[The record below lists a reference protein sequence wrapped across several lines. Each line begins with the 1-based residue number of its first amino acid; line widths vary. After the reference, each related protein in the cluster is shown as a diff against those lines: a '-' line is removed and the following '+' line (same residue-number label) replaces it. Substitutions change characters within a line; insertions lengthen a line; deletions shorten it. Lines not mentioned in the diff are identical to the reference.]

1 MLVIC
6 TIIIISTCRSQLP
19 QEYTVEGKQLEAH
32 THTKT
37 INMKRKMWLF
47 IGLLMMFVFG
57 WVCALVAAE
66 NINIIAVVIAAVGY
80 AVFGAG
86 QGIYYFIIVGVLNPT
101 VCQDWK
107 KFICSITRGC

>member
-6 TIIIISTCRSQLP
+6 TIILISTCRSQLS
-19 QEYTVEGKQLEAH
+19 QKYTVEGKQLEAH
-32 THTKT
+32 IHTKN
-37 INMKRKMWLF
+37 INMKRKLWLY

-57 WVCALVAAE
+57 WVCALVATE
-66 NINIIAVVIAAVGY
+66 NINIIAVVIAVVGY

-86 QGIYYFIIVGVLNPT
+86 QGIYLFIIVGVLNPT
-101 VCQDWK
+101 MRQDWK